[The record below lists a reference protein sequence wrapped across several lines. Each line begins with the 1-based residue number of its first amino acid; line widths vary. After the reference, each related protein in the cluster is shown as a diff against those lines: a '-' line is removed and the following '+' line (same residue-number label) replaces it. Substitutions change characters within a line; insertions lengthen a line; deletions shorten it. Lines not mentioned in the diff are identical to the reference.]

1 MVCCGITGNICD
13 IFCVEKY
20 KGNNL
25 SVIWLFIY
33 AIFLFSIVLIDY
45 RFNIGTSWYLSTSGF
60 IIGWY
65 IPDIK
70 EKYENIFDNRVRILS
85 FVLFLLSYTCT
96 NTLGVRYK

>member
-1 MVCCGITGNICD
+1 MDSVLVRASQRLAEFDFNIEMN
-13 IFCVEKY
+13 CVKNIE
-20 KGNNL
+20 N
-25 SVIWLFIY
+25 
-33 AIFLFSIVLIDY
+33 FSIVLIDY